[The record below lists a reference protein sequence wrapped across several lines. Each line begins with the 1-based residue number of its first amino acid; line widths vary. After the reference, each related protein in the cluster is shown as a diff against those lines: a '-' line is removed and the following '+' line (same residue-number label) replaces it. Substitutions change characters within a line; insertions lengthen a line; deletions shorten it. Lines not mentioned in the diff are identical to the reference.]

1 MSQSQDEAPQGLD
14 EVDSNKRGGARQAVD
29 AATRAQAAGADERA
43 SALLDQALRT
53 DPDGLADALA
63 QDRDAAPLPG
73 DMDPPDD
80 EAVAAISRTVQPHSD
95 APSRAGITGSGSG
108 ADGMDE

>member
-1 MSQSQDEAPQGLD
+1 MSDTQGTD
-14 EVDSNKRGGARQAVD
+14 EVDSNKRGSARQEVD
-29 AATRAQAAGADERA
+29 AAARAQAAGDDERA
-43 SALLDQALRT
+43 SALIDQASRT

-73 DMDPPDD
+73 DMDRPDD
-80 EAVAAISRTVQPHSD
+80 AAVAAISRTIQPHAD

>member
-1 MSQSQDEAPQGLD
+1 MSDTQGTD
-14 EVDSNKRGGARQAVD
+14 EVDGNKHGGARELMD
-29 AATRAQAAGADERA
+29 AADRAVAEGDEAKADT
-43 SALLDQALRT
+43 LIDQALRT
-53 DPDGLADALA
+53 DPDGLAAALD

-73 DMDPPDD
+73 DAEVASD
-80 EAVAAISRTVQPHSD
+80 EDVAAISRTIQPKSD

>member
-1 MSQSQDEAPQGLD
+1 MPDTQGTD
-14 EVDSNKRGGARQAVD
+14 EVDSNKRGSAGLEVD
-29 AATRAQAAGADERA
+29 AAARAQAAGEDGRAAD
-43 SALLDQALRT
+43 LLDQALRT

-63 QDRDAAPLPG
+63 QDRDAPPLPG
-73 DMDPPDD
+73 DMDAPDD
-80 EAVAAISRTVQPHSD
+80 DAVAAIGRTIQPHAG

>member
-1 MSQSQDEAPQGLD
+1 MSDSTQGTD
-14 EVDSNKRGGARQAVD
+14 EVDTNKHGSARQQVD
-29 AATRAQAAGADERA
+29 AATRAQAEGDDTRADD
-43 SALLDQALRT
+43 LLDQAMHT

-73 DMDPPDD
+73 YMDAPDD
-80 EAVAAISRTVQPHSD
+80 EAVAAISRTIQPHGD

-108 ADGMDE
+108 ADGMDK